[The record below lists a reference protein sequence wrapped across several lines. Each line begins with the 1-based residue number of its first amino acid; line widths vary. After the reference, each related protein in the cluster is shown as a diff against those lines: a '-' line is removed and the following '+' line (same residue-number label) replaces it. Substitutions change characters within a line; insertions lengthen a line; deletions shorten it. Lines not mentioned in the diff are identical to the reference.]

1 MKCLENLIGI
11 SATDCLCTLD
21 GLSEAEKIE
30 VKKSVSGLY
39 LDRDLPGGVNISE
52 IKTLDACGLYFRLA
66 KEAITSAQKRFEG
79 DIEIALSEKYKNQKT
94 TFRGELGRMT
104 FASVL
109 NKTKNFQFMQIV
121 PNQLSDGIIKLYGGR
136 VIVNENDTLSVHIL
150 AQKGD
155 GVPQVIHTTTVE
167 VLANKFT
174 GFTLP
179 ETTEFPLTIDG
190 QKMYYYFVWEGSAG
204 TKARDNGVSCNCSG
218 GNGYDSYISLKGGE
232 SDNLNELS
240 GSDSFAHGFSL
251 DVEIKCDTGRLIC
264 REFDSQNKIA
274 VASAWANLYKAGE
287 LLIEKV
293 LSSSEISR
301 ITLMNRDYLYGK
313 RNHFRAEYEKRILY
327 LSYEIDVTKGDC
339 FICQNRDFFVGNVF
353 G

>member
-1 MKCLENLIGI
+1 
-11 SATDCLCTLD
+11 
-21 GLSEAEKIE
+21 
-30 VKKSVSGLY
+30 
-39 LDRDLPGGVNISE
+39 
-52 IKTLDACGLYFRLA
+52 
-66 KEAITSAQKRFEG
+66 
-79 DIEIALSEKYKNQKT
+79 
-94 TFRGELGRMT
+94 
-104 FASVL
+104 
-109 NKTKNFQFMQIV
+109 
-121 PNQLSDGIIKLYGGR
+121 
-136 VIVNENDTLSVHIL
+136 
-150 AQKGD
+150 
-155 GVPQVIHTTTVE
+155 
-167 VLANKFT
+167 
-174 GFTLP
+174 
-179 ETTEFPLTIDG
+179 
-190 QKMYYYFVWEGSAG
+190 MYYYFVWEGSAG

-218 GNGYDSYISLKGGE
+218 GNGYDSYVSLKGGE
-232 SDNLNELS
+232 SNDLNDLS
-240 GSDSFAHGFSL
+240 GSDNFAHGFSL